1 MERINIRRMK
11 NLLSPSQQY
20 PGRLVADEEEALPDK
35 PATNV
40 YIMSSVKTQFFSVRD
55 ALAMHRELQCPE
67 IYNRPNAPIKLRI
80 ELNMS
85 TEKSTKMISN
95 HDEIVPVPFPFKHQ
109 EKRTILAFVNDLKL
123 QEAAVESGAELS
135 VGQDVVKKIIKGQFR
150 TDDYDF
156 CVAHTDMAPHILPL
170 RGLLRS
176 KFPNKVNGGLGDD
189 LPAIIDRFR
198 NGVKLSIKGDPVYPI
213 WGLAEPVV
221 GRLSMSDDQLEENI
235 AAIVQALCVH
245 RSPAL
250 GPFINRCLM
259 MTIPGEAH
267 FALDVKKWEPVATE
281 EELEK
286 MDARRNKKKAKEGR
300 RRQAK

>member
-1 MERINIRRMK
+1 
-11 NLLSPSQQY
+11 
-20 PGRLVADEEEALPDK
+20 
-35 PATNV
+35 
-40 YIMSSVKTQFFSVRD
+40 
-55 ALAMHRELQCPE
+55 MHRELQCPE

-135 VGQDVVKKIIKGQFR
+135 VGQDVV
-150 TDDYDF
+150 
-156 CVAHTDMAPHILPL
+156 
-170 RGLLRS
+170 
-176 KFPNKVNGGLGDD
+176 NGGLGDD

-198 NGVKLSIKGDPVYPI
+198 NGVKLSIKGDP
-213 WGLAEPVV
+213 
-221 GRLSMSDDQLEENI
+221 
-235 AAIVQALCVH
+235 ALCVH

-267 FALDVKKWEPVATE
+267 LRWT
-281 EELEK
+281 
-286 MDARRNKKKAKEGR
+286 
-300 RRQAK
+300 